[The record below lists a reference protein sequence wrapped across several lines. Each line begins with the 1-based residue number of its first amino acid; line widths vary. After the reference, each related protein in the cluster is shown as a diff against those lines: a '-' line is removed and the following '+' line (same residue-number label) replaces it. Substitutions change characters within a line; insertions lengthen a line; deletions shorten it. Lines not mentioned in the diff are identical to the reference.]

1 MKKLLNHFCLTAL
14 CAAVLLSCTPA
25 KMHAKKIS
33 RSTGANATAT
43 GALASFGFYVYKEP
57 ADLSNLN
64 LPPLAGGSPF
74 TNADFTGNISL
85 LNFWA
90 GWCPPCRAEMPS
102 IERLSKEMDGK
113 NFKIVAVNVGQS
125 KKEVADFIEKHKY
138 TFPIYLDERGTVSAA
153 FASRGIPITYVI
165 NKEGKI
171 IAVRPGAMEYDQ
183 PELIKAFKDL
193 ADE

>member
-1 MKKLLNHFCLTAL
+1 MKKILNHLFLTAL
-14 CAAVLLSCTPA
+14 CAAILLSCTPA
-25 KMHAKKIS
+25 KMHAKKSS
-33 RSTGANATAT
+33 RSTGVPTTAV

-57 ADLSNLN
+57 VDLSNLN
-64 LPPLAGGSPF
+64 LPALSGGASF

-125 KKEVADFIEKHKY
+125 QKEVADFIEKHQY
-138 TFPIYLDERGTVSAA
+138 TFPIYLDERRAVSAA

-171 IAVRPGAMEYDQ
+171 IAVRPGSMEYDQ
-183 PELIKAFKDL
+183 PNLIKAFKDL

>member
-1 MKKLLNHFCLTAL
+1 
-14 CAAVLLSCTPA
+14 
-25 KMHAKKIS
+25 
-33 RSTGANATAT
+33 
-43 GALASFGFYVYKEP
+43 
-57 ADLSNLN
+57 
-64 LPPLAGGSPF
+64 
-74 TNADFTGNISL
+74 
-85 LNFWA
+85 
-90 GWCPPCRAEMPS
+90 MPS
-102 IERLSKEMDGK
+102 IERLNKEMDGK